1 MDFMYDKEGNP
12 YLLEMN
18 MNPALFC
25 DTDVQTKVIPPMMKE
40 VIGIV
45 LQENKDMFKDKQG
58 SIKFNDVYGNAHL
71 DQTKC
76 GWDVVIDE
84 KNNVY
89 CADM

>member
-40 VIGIV
+40 VVGIV
-45 LQENKDMFKDKQG
+45 LQENKEMFKDK
-58 SIKFNDVYGNAHL
+58 
-71 DQTKC
+71 
-76 GWDVVIDE
+76 
-84 KNNVY
+84 
-89 CADM
+89 